1 MCGRPTVAILIRE
14 ENMRDTH
21 FRQLLELLA
30 MLKSGN
36 CHGLKVRMGRLQ
48 NLINSS
54 CIEHLDFLDLVPDEI
69 APKFKCLQQFEN
81 PHTGY
86 TSLTD
91 IPTILE
97 YNEPLKNYSEFNDKS
112 TDEIVTA
119 LRQVD
124 TLFGQSQLLGIL
136 WQRCSANFN
145 IDGVT
150 LKDRMERLTRQV
162 RGSEKKIEKFNL

>member
-1 MCGRPTVAILIRE
+1 
-14 ENMRDTH
+14 MRDTH

-36 CHGLKVRMGRLQ
+36 CYGLKTRMGRLQ
-48 NLINSS
+48 NLISS
-54 CIEHLDFLDLVPDEI
+54 ACIEHLDFLDLVPGEI
-69 APKFKCLQQFEN
+69 APKFQCLQQFEN

-97 YNEPLKNYSEFNDKS
+97 YNEPLKDYSDFHDKP
-112 TDEIVTA
+112 TEEIVAA
-119 LRQVD
+119 LRQTD
-124 TLFGQSQLLGIL
+124 TLFGQSQLLGML
-136 WQRCSANFN
+136 WQRCGTNFN

-150 LKDRMERLTRQV
+150 LKDRLERLTRQV
-162 RGSEKKIEKFNL
+162 G